1 MRAQTRGRV
10 IWHEAGVLP
19 TQLRMKRCP
28 KAAAGQQLWEQWGM
42 GGAGAEGGRDIPTGA
57 AAYEKS

>member
-1 MRAQTRGRV
+1 M

-19 TQLRMKRCP
+19 RQLRMKRCP

-42 GGAGAEGGRDIPTGA
+42 GGQEQRVGGTSLQELLLMRKVDIIGQIG
-57 AAYEKS
+57 K